1 MLIQES
7 ELNTYNSDAII
18 DEAVIL
24 DESESI
30 IKLPAIPVVENSRLD
45 CGLVHI
51 NDLDSIV
58 EDYDCSYEDAFCAIA
73 EQNELDPNSLA
84 VVVEDYSIIETPE
97 LVDLVPNIVVKP
109 ISEDNTIYQFCDY
122 AVSALNE
129 GYLTEEEFN
138 DIMLDEFSLKG
149 IGHSISNW
157 AKGVG
162 KTQASEN
169 PIADIVT
176 AKDKSKQVAAQR
188 KESNTAA
195 AAAQSSGEVPGFTS
209 LKQYTQ
215 IRKASKVPQPKKE
228 HDRLDM
234 ARKKWDVYTDNKST
248 KSTSTPAVS
257 HAEPVKKQTIVPS
270 AEPAKKPTDSNN
282 KGNFL
287 SNHKTAIGIGVAGVA
302 GAALAARKIAA
313 LRKQQKKYPGLR
325 GKIQNVINKLKA
337 KLHR

>member
-109 ISEDNTIYQFCDY
+109 ISEDNAIYQFCDY

-138 DIMLDEFSLKG
+138 DIMLDELSLKG

-169 PIADIVT
+169 PIADTVT

-248 KSTSTPAVS
+248 KSTPAAS
-257 HAEPVKKQTIVPS
+257 HTEPVKKQTIAPS
-270 AEPAKKPTDSNN
+270 AEPAKKPTASNN
-282 KGNFL
+282 NGNFL
-287 SNHKTAIGIGVAGVA
+287 SNHKTAVGLGIAGVA

-313 LRKQQKKYPGLR
+313 LHKQQKKYPGLR

>member
-109 ISEDNTIYQFCDY
+109 ISEDNAIYQFCDY

-138 DIMLDEFSLKG
+138 DIMLDELSLKG

-169 PIADIVT
+169 PIADTVT

-248 KSTSTPAVS
+248 KSTPAAS
-257 HAEPVKKQTIVPS
+257 YTEPVKKQTIAPS
-270 AEPAKKPTDSNN
+270 AEPAKKPTASNN
-282 KGNFL
+282 NGNFL
-287 SNHKTAIGIGVAGVA
+287 SNHKTAVGLGIAGVA

>member
-109 ISEDNTIYQFCDY
+109 ISEDNAIYQFCDY

-162 KTQASEN
+162 KSQASEN
-169 PIADIVT
+169 PIADTVT

-188 KESNTAA
+188 KESNAAA

-228 HDRLDM
+228 HNRLDM
-234 ARKKWDVYTDNKST
+234 ARKKWDVYTDNST
-248 KSTSTPAVS
+248 RSASKPAVS
-257 HAEPVKKQTIVPS
+257 NAEPAKKQTITTP
-270 AEPAKKPTDSNN
+270 AEPAKKPTASNN
-282 KGNFL
+282 NGNFL
-287 SNHKTAIGIGVAGVA
+287 SNHKTAIGLGVAGVA